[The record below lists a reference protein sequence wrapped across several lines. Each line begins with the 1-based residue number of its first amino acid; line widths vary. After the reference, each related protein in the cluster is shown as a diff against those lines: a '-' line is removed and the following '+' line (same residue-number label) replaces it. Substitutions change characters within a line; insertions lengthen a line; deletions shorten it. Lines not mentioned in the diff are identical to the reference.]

1 MQNENGPCPLL
12 AASNALLL
20 RGTINL
26 PSACIRSGAASLEEV
41 INMLA
46 EKAMTYKQEDTTTS
60 TTTAASTKDNNTA
73 SAGTGGDGSGSG
85 AEDSKGDDNNN
96 NVQEERDESSMQK
109 ALHDILEIL
118 PKLQVISLTCV
129 LCTVC
134 RILMLEHFGALN
146 LLTFSLFIFYSLAWT

>member
-1 MQNENGPCPLL
+1 LQNENGPCPLL

-73 SAGTGGDGSGSG
+73 SAGTGGDGSGAGG
-85 AEDSKGDDNNN
+85 AEDSKGDDDNN
-96 NVQEERDESSMQK
+96 NVQEERDESSIQK

-118 PKLQVISLTCV
+118 PKLQVISLVLTCTCV
-129 LCTVC
+129 LCVG
-134 RILMLEHFGALN
+134 F
-146 LLTFSLFIFYSLAWT
+146 